1 MRTKFALLAVLMASS
16 TSLRAGELRTDEIAS
31 KAVGKTLK
39 VNVLLPDGHGADD
52 RRFPVVYLLHGYA
65 GDYSQWQKIGIEKEA
80 AGLPVIL
87 VMPDGG
93 NSFYVNH
100 HEDPQGK
107 WDDYITQELIAHVDS
122 KYRTVPERSSR
133 AISGLSMG
141 GYGALMLGFRHPELY
156 AAVASHSGAV
166 SVPGTSVQGEIAEQ
180 ISKIFGPPGS
190 ETRKSYD
197 LVASIEALPKEKRP
211 ALYLDCGSRD
221 FLLEWNRNLVRKLSE
236 LKLDYEYREVP
247 GGHDFGYW
255 KANVRY
261 SLERQLE
268 ALAKARAEK
277 DAAPKVASPTPKGT
291 GEIAG
296 EWDLIVTYNE
306 ENLDYKLRIEGQG
319 ESMAAIL
326 VSPRSG
332 EHRFEKIVW
341 KEGALHMEI
350 LRDVGGNTAKFLYD
364 GKLSDGALDGKVTV
378 EGFDQ
383 FQGTWKAKRKAE
395 EL

>member
-1 MRTKFALLAVLMASS
+1 MRTRLALLALLLASL

-39 VNVLLPDGHGADD
+39 VNVLLPDDYGAGE
-52 RRFPVVYLLHGYA
+52 RRYPVVYLLHGYG
-65 GDYSQWQKIGIEKEA
+65 GDYSQWQKVGIEKEA
-80 AGLPVIL
+80 AGLPAII

-100 HEDPQGK
+100 HEAPEGK
-107 WDDYITQELIAHVDS
+107 WDDYIARELIAHIDS

-166 SVPGTSVQGEIAEQ
+166 AVPGMPTEGEIAERV
-180 ISKIFGPPGS
+180 SKAFGPPGS
-190 ETRKSYD
+190 ETRKTYD
-197 LVASIEALPKEKRP
+197 LAATIEALPKEKRP

-221 FLLEWNRNLVRKLSE
+221 FLLEWNRTLVRKLSE

-268 ALAKARAEK
+268 ALAKAQAAKE
-277 DAAPKVASPTPKGT
+277 AAPKVSSPTPKGT
-291 GEIAG
+291 GGLAG

-306 ENLDYKLRIEGQG
+306 EDRDYKLRIEGEG
-319 ESMAAIL
+319 EKMAAIL

-332 EHRFEKIVW
+332 EHRFEKIVL
-341 KEGALHMEI
+341 KDGTLHMEI
-350 LRDVGGNTAKFLYD
+350 LRDVGGNSLKFLYD
-364 GKLSDGALDGKVTV
+364 GKLTEGTLAGKVTV

-383 FQGTWKAKRKAE
+383 FEGTWKAKRKVE